1 MFRRTPLAWNN
12 RILKMQPGSLGGRLP
27 LLDPTEL
34 SETQRKVY
42 DLANSTMVPWAE
54 AAHFQSKT
62 TDGKLI
68 GPFNPVLFAPE
79 MALCFADLQAAEA
92 RYTPL
97 SERVRQVVILAVGA
111 VWKADY
117 ELYAHSAVARKAG
130 LSDAAIRSLARGA
143 NPEDLSDDERVA
155 QRFVR
160 QLTAEHHVEEPLYR
174 AAEAAFGREG
184 IVAMMFLAGCYQVVC
199 SLLNAFEIPAPAQ
212 EASSAAE

>member
-1 MFRRTPLAWNN
+1 
-12 RILKMQPGSLGGRLP
+12 MQPDNLGGRLP
-27 LLDPTEL
+27 LLDPAKL
-34 SETQRKVY
+34 SETQREVY

-62 TDGKLI
+62 ADGRLI

-79 MALCFADLQAAEA
+79 MATCFSDLQAAEA
-92 RYTPL
+92 RHTPL

-130 LSDAAIRSLARGA
+130 LSEAAIRSLASGGD
-143 NPEDLSDDERVA
+143 PQDDLSDEERIA

-160 QLTAEHHVEEPLYR
+160 QLTGRASRRR
-174 AAEAAFGREG
+174 AALPGCRSGVRAGGTRRHDVSGRLLPSRL
-184 IVAMMFLAGCYQVVC
+184 LALERVRN
-199 SLLNAFEIPAPAQ
+199 SRSHP
-212 EASSAAE
+212 

>member
-1 MFRRTPLAWNN
+1 
-12 RILKMQPGSLGGRLP
+12 MQSDNLGGRLP
-27 LLDPTEL
+27 LLDPAKL
-34 SETQRKVY
+34 SETQREVY

-62 TDGKLI
+62 ADGRLI

-79 MALCFADLQAAEA
+79 MATCFAALQAAEA
-92 RYTPL
+92 RHTPL

-117 ELYAHSAVARKAG
+117 EIYAHSAVARQAG
-130 LSDAAIRSLARGA
+130 LSEAAIRSLASGGH
-143 NPEDLSDDERVA
+143 PEDLSDEERVA

-160 QLTAEHHVEEPLYR
+160 QLIAEHHVEVPLYR

-184 IVAMMFLAGCYQVVC
+184 IVAMTFLAGCYQVVC
-199 SLLNAFEIPAPAQ
+199 SLLNAFEIPAPAL
-212 EASSAAE
+212 ESSSRAE

>member
-1 MFRRTPLAWNN
+1 
-12 RILKMQPGSLGGRLP
+12 MQSDNLGGRLP
-27 LLDPTEL
+27 LLDPAKL
-34 SETQRKVY
+34 SETQREVY

-62 TDGKLI
+62 ADGRLI
-68 GPFNPVLFAPE
+68 GPFNPVLLAPE
-79 MALCFADLQAAEA
+79 MATCFADLQAAEA

-117 ELYAHSAVARKAG
+117 ELYAHSAVARQAG
-130 LSDAAIRSLARGA
+130 LSEAAIRSLASGGH
-143 NPEDLSDDERVA
+143 PEDLSDEERVA

-160 QLTAEHHVEEPLYR
+160 QLTAEHHVEEKLYR

-184 IVAMMFLAGCYQVVC
+184 LVAMTFLAGCYQVVC
-199 SLLNAFEIPAPAQ
+199 SLLNAFEIPAPTH
-212 EASSAAE
+212 EASSPAE

>member
-1 MFRRTPLAWNN
+1 
-12 RILKMQPGSLGGRLP
+12 MQSDNLGGRLP
-27 LLDPTEL
+27 LLDPAKL
-34 SETQRKVY
+34 SETQREVY

-79 MALCFADLQAAEA
+79 MASCFADLQAAEA

-130 LSDAAIRSLARGA
+130 LSEAAIRSLASGGD
-143 NPEDLSDDERVA
+143 PQDDLSDEERIA

-160 QLTAEHHVEEPLYR
+160 QLT
-174 AAEAAFGREG
+174 
-184 IVAMMFLAGCYQVVC
+184 
-199 SLLNAFEIPAPAQ
+199 
-212 EASSAAE
+212 

>member
-1 MFRRTPLAWNN
+1 
-12 RILKMQPGSLGGRLP
+12 MQSDNLGGRLP
-27 LLDPTEL
+27 LLDPAKL
-34 SETQRKVY
+34 SETQREVY

-62 TDGKLI
+62 ADGRLI

-79 MALCFADLQAAEA
+79 MATCFADLQAAEA

-97 SERVRQVVILAVGA
+97 SERVRQVVIFAVGA

-117 ELYAHSAVARKAG
+117 ELYAHSAVARQAG
-130 LSDAAIRSLARGA
+130 LSEAAIRSLASGGH
-143 NPEDLSDDERVA
+143 PEDLSDEERVA

-160 QLTAEHHVEEPLYR
+160 QLTAEHHVEEKLYR

-184 IVAMMFLAGCYQVVC
+184 IVAMTFLAGCYQVVC
-199 SLLNAFEIPAPAQ
+199 SLLNAFEIPAPTH
-212 EASSAAE
+212 EASSPAE

>member
-1 MFRRTPLAWNN
+1 
-12 RILKMQPGSLGGRLP
+12 MQSDNLGGRLP
-27 LLDPTEL
+27 LLDPAKL
-34 SETQRKVY
+34 SETQREVY

-62 TDGKLI
+62 ADGRLI

-79 MALCFADLQAAEA
+79 MATCFADLQAAEA

-117 ELYAHSAVARKAG
+117 EFYAHSAVARQAG
-130 LSDAAIRSLARGA
+130 LSEAAIRSLASGGH
-143 NPEDLSDDERVA
+143 PEDLSDEERAA

-160 QLTAEHHVEEPLYR
+160 QLTAEHHVEESLYR

-184 IVAMMFLAGCYQVVC
+184 LVAMTFLAGCYQVVC
-199 SLLNAFEIPAPAQ
+199 SLLNAFEIPAPTH
-212 EASSAAE
+212 EASSPAE

>member
-1 MFRRTPLAWNN
+1 MQSNN
-12 RILKMQPGSLGGRLP
+12 LGGRLP
-27 LLDPTEL
+27 LLDPAKV
-34 SETQRKVY
+34 SETQREVY

-62 TDGKLI
+62 ADGRLI

-79 MALCFADLQAAEA
+79 MAACFADLQAAEA

-117 ELYAHSAVARKAG
+117 ELYAHSAVARQAG
-130 LSDAAIRSLARGA
+130 LSEAAIRSLASGGH
-143 NPEDLSDDERVA
+143 PEDLSDEERVA

-160 QLTAEHHVEEPLYR
+160 QLTAEHHVEEKLYR
-174 AAEAAFGREG
+174 ATEAAFGREG
-184 IVAMMFLAGCYQVVC
+184 IVAMTFLAGCYQVVC
-199 SLLNAFEIPAPAQ
+199 SLLNAFEIPAPTH

>member
-1 MFRRTPLAWNN
+1 
-12 RILKMQPGSLGGRLP
+12 MQSDNLGGRLP

-62 TDGKLI
+62 ADGKLI

-79 MALCFADLQAAEA
+79 MASCFADLQAAEA

-111 VWKADY
+111 VWTADY

-130 LSDAAIRSLARGA
+130 LSEAAIRSLASGGH
-143 NPEDLSDDERVA
+143 PEDLSDEERVA

-160 QLTAEHHVEEPLYR
+160 QLTAEHHVDEPLYR
-174 AAEAAFGREG
+174 AAEAVFGREG
-184 IVAMMFLAGCYQVVC
+184 LVAMTFLAGCYQVVC
-199 SLLNAFEIPAPAQ
+199 SLLNAFEIPAPAH
-212 EASSAAE
+212 ETYSPAE

>member
-1 MFRRTPLAWNN
+1 
-12 RILKMQPGSLGGRLP
+12 MQSDNLGGRLP
-27 LLDPTEL
+27 LLDPAKL
-34 SETQRKVY
+34 SETQREVY
-42 DLANSTMVPWAE
+42 NLANSTMVPWAE

-62 TDGKLI
+62 ADGRLI

-79 MALCFADLQAAEA
+79 MATCFADLQAAEA

-117 ELYAHSAVARKAG
+117 EIYAHSAVARQAG
-130 LSDAAIRSLARGA
+130 LSEAAIRSLASGGH
-143 NPEDLSDDERVA
+143 PEDLSDEERVA

-160 QLTAEHHVEEPLYR
+160 QLTAEHHVEEKLYR
-174 AAEAAFGREG
+174 AAEAPFGREG
-184 IVAMMFLAGCYQVVC
+184 IVAMIFLAGCYQVVC

>member
-1 MFRRTPLAWNN
+1 
-12 RILKMQPGSLGGRLP
+12 MQSDNLGGRLP
-27 LLDPTEL
+27 LLDPAKL
-34 SETQRKVY
+34 SETQREVY
-42 DLANSTMVPWAE
+42 DIANSTMVPWAE

-62 TDGKLI
+62 ADGRLI

-79 MALCFADLQAAEA
+79 MATCFADLQAAEA

-117 ELYAHSAVARKAG
+117 ELYAHSAVARRAG
-130 LSDAAIRSLARGA
+130 LSEAAIRSLASGGH
-143 NPEDLSDDERVA
+143 PEDLSDEERVA

-160 QLTAEHHVEEPLYR
+160 QLTAEHHVEEKLYR

-184 IVAMMFLAGCYQVVC
+184 IVAMTFLAGCYQVVC
-199 SLLNAFEIPAPAQ
+199 SLLNAFEIPAPTH
-212 EASSAAE
+212 EASSPAE

>member
-1 MFRRTPLAWNN
+1 
-12 RILKMQPGSLGGRLP
+12 MQPDNLGGRLP
-27 LLDPTEL
+27 LLDPAKL
-34 SETQRKVY
+34 SETQREVY
-42 DLANSTMVPWAE
+42 DRANATMVPWAE
-54 AAHFQSKT
+54 AAHFESKT
-62 TDGKLI
+62 TDGRLI

-79 MALCFADLQAAEA
+79 MASCFADLQAAEA

-130 LSDAAIRSLARGA
+130 LSEAAIRSLASGGH
-143 NPEDLSDDERVA
+143 PEDLFDEERVA

-184 IVAMMFLAGCYQVVC
+184 LVAMTFLAGCYQVVC
-199 SLLNAFEIPAPAQ
+199 SLLNGFEIPAPAH
-212 EASSAAE
+212 EGSSPAE

>member
-1 MFRRTPLAWNN
+1 
-12 RILKMQPGSLGGRLP
+12 MQPGSLGGRLP

-79 MALCFADLQAAEA
+79 MASCFADLQAAEA

-97 SERVRQVVILAVGA
+97 SERVHQVVILAVGA

-130 LSDAAIRSLARGA
+130 LSDAAIRSLARGG

-160 QLTAEHHVEEPLYR
+160 QLTAEHHVGEPLYR

-184 IVAMMFLAGCYQVVC
+184 LVAMTFLAGCYQVVC
-199 SLLNAFEIPAPAQ
+199 SFLNAFEIPAPAP
-212 EASSAAE
+212 EASSPAE